1 MKRTGFLCAVLAAA
15 LLFAPPLDAAKKKGK
30 GKAAKP
36 APAASSGPKKCAQLD
51 EEFKRKVS
59 DLREKWKMNDEGPER
74 ALDATERTL
83 TDMDKN
89 GGAKLRKYADELD
102 AQKKQDIE
110 AAKKEYEKALAQFGK
125 KDDGAKRTFEMEA
138 DRYRRKIADL
148 ERQKTD
154 TQKEAQR
161 LEEVRG
167 KLEHERSM
175 EDQRLLS
182 EFEKVKMAAEDE
194 NRKYRKQIEDEYQ
207 KKFDELNAKL
217 GEWDVKEAEK
227 KKETE
232 GFDRQIEEFAMQTAQ
247 KLDVFQQDIEKRRA
261 EAEAK
266 FKEAELENA
275 HMALDMELAKESQ
288 KLNAEVEK
296 YRKERLEK
304 KKEKE
309 LQVKEFLAT
318 KEEFRK
324 RNDRLIQLAQQYRD
338 SQLDKKKAEEA
349 KAQERWNADKKRRD
363 EQYERRVQ
371 MEYRSKMDALIKKQD
386 KIALDI
392 ENERNA
398 LVNREGNFKLQTETK
413 EAAIDSEKARI
424 EERYKKTIAKIN
436 DKYDRMEVE
445 EKMTQEV
452 VRDELDKKR
461 ESLIA
466 TREKNKADRQ
476 ELLYKMKDDY
486 EAQKGSCV
494 K

>member
-1 MKRTGFLCAVLAAA
+1 MKKAACLCALLAAA
-15 LLFAPPLDAAKKKGK
+15 LLLSSFPLDAAKKKGK
-30 GKAAKP
+30 AAKP
-36 APAASSGPKKCAQLD
+36 AAVAKGPKKCSELD

-59 DLREKWKMNDEGPER
+59 DLKAKWKAADEGPER
-74 ALDATERTL
+74 ALDETERTL

-89 GGAKLRKYADELD
+89 GAAKLRKFADELE
-102 AQKKQDIE
+102 AQKKQELE
-110 AAKKEYEKALAQFGK
+110 AAKKDFEKSMAQFNK

-138 DRYRRKIADL
+138 DRHRRRIADL
-148 ERQKTD
+148 EKQKAE
-154 TQKEAQR
+154 TQKDMQ
-161 LEEVRG
+161 
-167 KLEHERSM
+167 KLEDLRNRIEHEHSM
-175 EDQRLLS
+175 EEQRLLA

-194 NRKYRKQIEDEYQ
+194 NRKYRKQIEEEYQ

-247 KLDVFQQDIEKRRA
+247 KLDLFQQEIEKRRA
-261 EAEAK
+261 DAETK
-266 FKEAELENA
+266 LKEAELENA

-288 KLNAEVEK
+288 RLNAEIEK

-309 LQVKEFLAT
+309 QQVKEFLAT

-338 SQLDKKKAEEA
+338 SQLDKKKAEEE
-349 KAQERWNADKKRRD
+349 KVQERWNNDKKRRD
-363 EQYERRVQ
+363 EQYQRRLQ
-371 MEYRSKMDALIKKQD
+371 MEYRAKMDALIKKQD
-386 KIALDI
+386 KTALDI
-392 ENERNA
+392 ENEKNT
-398 LVNREGNFKLQTETK
+398 LMTREGNFKLQTETK
-413 EAAIDSEKARI
+413 EAAIESEKARV
-424 EERYKKTIAKIN
+424 EERHKKTLAKIN
-436 DKYDRMEVE
+436 DKFDRMEIE
-445 EKMTQEV
+445 EKQTQELIHDQLEEK
-452 VRDELDKKR
+452 RD
-461 ESLIA
+461 SLIA

-486 EAQKGSCV
+486 EAQRNSCA

>member
-1 MKRTGFLCAVLAAA
+1 MKRTDFLCAVLAAA
-15 LLFAPPLDAAKKKGK
+15 LLFALPLDAAKKKGK
-30 GKAAKP
+30 ATKP
-36 APAASSGPKKCAQLD
+36 EPTVSGPKKCAQLD

-59 DLREKWKMNDEGPER
+59 DLKAKWKMNDEGQDRSLEE
-74 ALDATERTL
+74 TERTL

-89 GGAKLRKYADELD
+89 GGAKLRKYADELEV
-102 AQKKQDIE
+102 QKKQDIE
-110 AAKKEYEKALAQFGK
+110 AAKKEYEKAMAQFEK

-148 ERQKTD
+148 ERQKAD

-161 LEEVRG
+161 LEEVRN

-175 EDQRLLS
+175 EEQRLLS

-194 NRKYRKQIEDEYQ
+194 NRKYRKQVEDEYQ

-247 KLDVFQQDIEKRRA
+247 KLDVFQQDIEKRRT
-261 EAEAK
+261 EAQAK
-266 FKEAELENA
+266 FKDAELEKA
-275 HMALDMELAKESQ
+275 EMELDMALAKESQ
-288 KLNAEVEK
+288 RLNAEVEK

-309 LQVKEFLAT
+309 FQVKEFLAT
-318 KEEFRK
+318 KDEFRK

-338 SQLDKKKAEEA
+338 SQLEKKKAEEA
-349 KAQERWNADKKRRD
+349 KAQERWNTDKKRRD

-371 MEYRSKMDALIKKQD
+371 MEYRNKMDALIKKQD

-392 ENERNA
+392 ENEKNA
-398 LVNREGNFKLQTETK
+398 LTTREGNFKLQTETK

-424 EERYKKTIAKIN
+424 EERYKKAIAKIN